1 MFSYKPIKK
10 REKIYKSFS
19 KLKIKSKNNLI
30 FFFKNN
36 YQKELINL
44 VNLYLAENINY
55 YFNKKFKS
63 LNESISYLKKLPNL
77 TPGGIIN
84 PRKETQTTYNLITK
98 YIIKS
103 MDNISNKIEKAHFP
117 VIRLKYSQNK
127 KNRPYA
133 TSKLHSDSWVGQYG
147 DAIISFGIDGD
158 FINNGVEF
166 FLPKNVT
173 QDFFEKIKDYDLGM
187 KKFKGLKYLGV
198 LKKEHFVMFD
208 HSILHRS
215 KIKKNARPRISI
227 DFGVKIKSKY
237 MNKKI
242 FGDKERWQY
251 IDIDQYNE
259 IGKKTFLSSKY
270 SVYDK
275 KINLKSKK
283 PSLSFLKIK

>member
-19 KLKIKSKNNLI
+19 KLKIKNKNNLL
-30 FFFKNN
+30 FVSKNN
-36 YQKELINL
+36 YQNELIYL
-44 VNLYLAENINY
+44 VNLYLAENVKY
-55 YFNKKFKS
+55 YFNKKFISLNKS
-63 LNESISYLKKLPNL
+63 LSYLKKLPNI

-84 PRKETQTTYNLITK
+84 PRKETQITYNLITK

-103 MDNISNKIEKAHFP
+103 MDSISNKIEKAHFP
-117 VIRLKYSQNK
+117 VIRLKYSQVK

-133 TSKLHSDSWVGQYG
+133 TSKLHSDSWVGQFG
-147 DAIISFGIDGD
+147 DAIITFGIDGD

-173 QDFFEKIKDYDLGM
+173 KDFFKKTKDYDLGI
-187 KKFKGLKYLGV
+187 KKFKGLKYLGA
-198 LKKEHFVMFD
+198 LKKGYFVIFD

-227 DFGVKIKSKY
+227 DFGIKIKSNY
-237 MNKKI
+237 INKEI

-251 IDIDQYNE
+251 IDINQYKD
-259 IGKKTFLSSKY
+259 IGKKTFLSSRY
-270 SVYDK
+270 SVHDK
-275 KINLKSKK
+275 KINFKSKK
-283 PSLSFLKIK
+283 PSLSFFKIK